1 MKLNK
6 HMGTYRA
13 EWRDIEG
20 YEGIYQVS
28 NLGQVR
34 SLNYRRMDKV
44 KILKLIKDKE
54 NYLLTHLSNNGER
67 KTYKVHR
74 LVAKTFIPNPNS
86 KPQVDHIDT
95 NSSNNKVFNLQWV
108 TGKENSNNPLTIKH
122 TRKASREKWKNED
135 YIEKT
140 NGNRLRG
147 KNHPRAKAVWCREL
161 RKSWNTIQECS
172 KELKLN
178 RTHISDVCRGIRKTC
193 GGYTFVFI

>member
-34 SLNYRRMDKV
+34 SLNYRRMGKA

-54 NYLLTHLSNNGER
+54 NYLLTHLYNNSER

-74 LVAKTFIPNPNS
+74 LVAKAFIPNSNS

-108 TGKENSNNPLTIKH
+108 TDKENSNNPLTIKH

-147 KNHPRAKAVWCREL
+147 KNHPRAKAVWCKEL

-178 RTHISDVCRGIRKTC
+178 RTHISGVCRGIRKTC

>member
-34 SLNYRRMDKV
+34 SLNYRRMGKV

-67 KTYKVHR
+67 KNYKVHR

-86 KPQVDHIDT
+86 KTQVDYIDSNT
-95 NSSNNKVFNLQWV
+95 SNNKVFNLQWV

-122 TRKASREKWKNED
+122 TRKASREKCKNE
-135 YIEKT
+135 
-140 NGNRLRG
+140 
-147 KNHPRAKAVWCREL
+147 
-161 RKSWNTIQECS
+161 
-172 KELKLN
+172 
-178 RTHISDVCRGIRKTC
+178 
-193 GGYTFVFI
+193 